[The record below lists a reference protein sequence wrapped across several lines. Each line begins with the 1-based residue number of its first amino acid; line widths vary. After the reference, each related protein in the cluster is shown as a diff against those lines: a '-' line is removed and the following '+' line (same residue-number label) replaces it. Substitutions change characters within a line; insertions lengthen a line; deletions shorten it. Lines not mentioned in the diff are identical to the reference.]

1 MIPELGGYWTN
12 LMSNFMMCK
21 FLLGWKENL
30 RKGTDFINWKTR
42 ERIVDSRAWWKYDD
56 RTFCVVMK
64 LMVKRSL
71 VLGIDREI
79 QLLELP
85 CPSVRPSVL
94 PRQNFSRIIDIGIIH
109 VSRTHVWGSMILDI
123 CIIHICIRI
132 NDQRSR
138 IIDVCIIPTC
148 IIQMCSIHDQ
158 GSWIHA
164 SYIHTSGSMII
175 YTCIIHTCIIP
186 KCIIPRCIIQICS
199 IPTFIKIKDHG
210 HMPHTY
216 MHQDQWS

>member
-1 MIPELGGYWTN
+1 MTCNTIQYNEMVFNTLQWNRVQCKWNTIPCNTKQYNQIQYHTTQLNAIQWNTKHYN
-12 LMSNFMMCK
+12 
-21 FLLGWKENL
+21 
-30 RKGTDFINWKTR
+30 
-42 ERIVDSRAWWKYDD
+42 A
-56 RTFCVVMK
+56 
-64 LMVKRSL
+64 
-71 VLGIDREI
+71 I
-79 QLLELP
+79 QLLESACSL
-85 CPSVRPSVL
+85 VG

-109 VSRTHVWGSMILDI
+109 TSKTHAWGSMILDI

-138 IIDVCIIPTC
+138 IIDVCIIHTW
-148 IIQMCSIHDQ
+148 IIPK
-158 GSWIHA
+158 
-164 SYIHTSGSMII
+164 
-175 YTCIIHTCIIP
+175 CIIP